1 MPVTASLDKSRDGC
15 FYPDHAH
22 KRGFFISFMCKTR
35 QNKIRR
41 QQRWVRLSL
50 VLKKHGPNHVKEY
63 DTVVF
68 SGEYVEEHD
77 EDGNLLDEPMPL
89 ALTGIDIRCQL

>member
-1 MPVTASLDKSRDGC
+1 M
-15 FYPDHAH
+15 
-22 KRGFFISFMCKTR
+22 
-35 QNKIRR
+35 
-41 QQRWVRLSL
+41 
-50 VLKKHGPNHVKEY
+50 LKKHGPNHVKEY